1 MKKDKSL
8 KFNVEVVKG
17 QCPTCTE
24 HTMLVN
30 IDKEYYRC
38 ITCGTDLEQKVNG
51 KIILQTEQAEFDE
64 VYKELQIN
72 SPIEIDYSNLSTTY
86 SFKSSNSTPV
96 GIGLGDKD
104 KVLEDIDL
112 AVNDKDFLAIIGP
125 NGGGK
130 TTLLNI
136 ISASFCIELNEGPYL
151 DISSIFTPFFPSI
164 V

>member
-38 ITCGTDLEQKVNG
+38 ITCGTDLEQRVNG
-51 KIILQTEQAEFDE
+51 KISYIPI
-64 VYKELQIN
+64 IN
-72 SPIEIDYSNLSTTY
+72 TSPKGQYYLHDWEKQSMA
-86 SFKSSNSTPV
+86 
-96 GIGLGDKD
+96 
-104 KVLEDIDL
+104 KV
-112 AVNDKDFLAIIGP
+112 KF
-125 NGGGK
+125 
-130 TTLLNI
+130 TH
-136 ISASFCIELNEGPYL
+136 
-151 DISSIFTPFFPSI
+151 FTPRDKPKKRGPRQHKKSLNKAEKRQKSQKRYKGQGQNRSKLSARPKKGTNKQK